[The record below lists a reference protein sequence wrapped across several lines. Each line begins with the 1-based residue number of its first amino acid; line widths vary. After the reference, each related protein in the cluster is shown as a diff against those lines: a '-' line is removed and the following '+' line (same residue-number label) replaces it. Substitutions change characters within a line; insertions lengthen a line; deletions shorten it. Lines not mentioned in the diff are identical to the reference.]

1 VSERSWGDDDLG
13 MSEKETLSGETNSRS
28 NPMPCSS
35 PVIRVSKKSFV
46 PADARRQ
53 KKGFL
58 L

>member
-1 VSERSWGDDDLG
+1 
-13 MSEKETLSGETNSRS
+13 MSEKERLNGETNSSS
-28 NPMPCSS
+28 NLIPYSS